1 MLEFSVEKSPPKAI
15 PAARNAIGRPRM
27 PAIAMPSANGA
38 EGIRQLTEMLR
49 RDNADEEPLE
59 DGVDCEDNEGESFN
73 ARGRLMRG
81 CLISSPSA
89 QQVSKPAKHHQ
100 IMATMPIKLQPE
112 RPFILSG
119 NTI

>member
-1 MLEFSVEKSPPKAI
+1 MPT
-15 PAARNAIGRPRM
+15 RNHWKMAVTAKTM
-27 PAIAMPSANGA
+27 K
-38 EGIRQLTEMLR
+38 
-49 RDNADEEPLE
+49 
-59 DGVDCEDNEGESFN
+59 GESFN